1 MIKMTMFLKRR
12 AGLSHEDFVTHHIE
26 VHGPKFRSIP
36 EAGAHCLC
44 YIQTH
49 PVELET
55 DAAKNADFDGTAE
68 LWFDSEQGMEAV
80 LTSETYKKVVFP
92 DEKTFLD
99 HDNTLILVGEQ
110 VNIIGDHRGT
120 HPVRPALPGE

>member
-1 MIKMTMFLKRR
+1 MIKMTMFLKRKDD
-12 AGLSHEDFVTHHIE
+12 LSHEEFVKHHIE

-36 EAGAHCLC
+36 EAETHCLR

-49 PVELET
+49 PIELKT
-55 DAAKNADFDGTAE
+55 DAARNADFDGTAE
-68 LWFDSEQGMEAV
+68 LWFDSEEGMEKV
-80 LTSETYKKVVFP
+80 LTSDMYKNTVFP

-110 VNIIGDHRGT
+110 VEIIGAYRE
-120 HPVRPALPGE
+120 R

>member
-12 AGLSHEDFVTHHIE
+12 AGMSHEDFVKHHIE

-36 EAGAHCLC
+36 EAQTHCLR

-49 PVELET
+49 PVELKT
-55 DAAKNADFDGTAE
+55 DAAQNADFDGTAE
-68 LWFDSEQGMEAV
+68 LWFDSEDGMHAV
-80 LTSETYKKVVFP
+80 LTSDTYQNVVFP

-99 HDNTLILVGEQ
+99 HNNTLILVGEQ
-110 VNIIGDHRGT
+110 VEIIGDFREG
-120 HPVRPALPGE
+120 